1 MGRNR
6 RANIAALR
14 QAKIYPTQQLRQP
27 LIMHCCSYK
36 FEGSCRNARAAAM
49 HEIDHFSWIAA
60 ATFKFVAAA
69 IHELPQST
77 SRNPR
82 DGSFLPR
89 GLRQCRSRRW
99 SATVGVEAPQFK
111 LFYTIPFLSPW
122 AKFVKFSNRKQT
134 CLFVYLA
141 RKHVGKDIDFGK
153 KILKNDPIL
162 VFYLVQTSASWG
174 TDSRLV
180 GFYMVEFQAES
191 NLSQK
196 VDNSIVNRYQCI

>member
-1 MGRNR
+1 MDCGIFCREGMF
-6 RANIAALR
+6 L
-14 QAKIYPTQQLRQP
+14 QP
-27 LIMHCCSYK
+27 NL
-36 FEGSCRNARAAAM
+36 AAAI
-49 HEIDHFSWIAA
+49 HKLQSTRTLGISWIAA
-60 ATFKFVAAA
+60 
-69 IHELPQST
+69 HGLLQPQCT
-77 SRNPR
+77 SCNPR

-89 GLRQCRSRRW
+89 GLRQLVDCG
-99 SATVGVEAPQFK
+99 SAAVGIEVPQFK
-111 LFYTIPFLSPW
+111 PFYTIPFLSPW